1 MNVIISS
8 ILEHYCLLP
17 SDPINGHK
25 NCSESQNAI
34 FCTLSCED
42 GFSFAYQSLDD
53 YFCPYNNT
61 SIFGHTDELEYPE
74 TRIDNERI
82 TGKLHHFQ
90 LDFVKPCRN
99 YTMYGVKLLMYSYAL
114 NFIRP
119 YDGSQYRSR
128 AKLSLE

>member
-1 MNVIISS
+1 MLTFLY
-8 ILEHYCLLP
+8 LEHYCLLP

-61 SIFGHTDELEYPE
+61 AILGYLDEPEYQN
-74 TRIDNERI
+74 IGIINEPI
-82 TGKLHHFQ
+82 NGKLF
-90 LDFVKPCRN
+90 L
-99 YTMYGVKLLMYSYAL
+99 
-114 NFIRP
+114 
-119 YDGSQYRSR
+119 
-128 AKLSLE
+128 

>member
-1 MNVIISS
+1 MNVIIPL

-61 SIFGHTDELEYPE
+61 SNFGHADELEYPE
-74 TRIDNERI
+74 TRRDNERI
-82 TGKLHHFQ
+82 TGKLHYFQ
-90 LDFVKPCRN
+90 LDFVKAYRCKK
-99 YTMYGVKLLMYSYAL
+99 YFMKGTKTL
-114 NFIRP
+114 NV
-119 YDGSQYRSR
+119 
-128 AKLSLE
+128 